1 MTAVIRGPTTWTGVG
16 RRRPRRAVA
25 RRSGGSCL
33 SEPHRSVRYDPAV
46 TTSRTQALAG
56 VPLFGGLEEIELA
69 SVAGDASVRRA
80 ASGRAFFRA
89 GEAATRVYVLVAGR
103 GKVTEVS
110 PEGHEVIL
118 RVNGPGDLF
127 GGVAALVDGSEYPV
141 TARALETSE
150 ALAWSGQVMLALMR
164 RFPVVAINAA
174 RLVAL
179 RLHALQRV
187 HHELMTDRVER
198 RIARAVLRLA
208 REAGRRVESGVE
220 IDFPLS
226 RQDLAQMTGTTLFT
240 VSRTLSGWQSE
251 GLVTTARRRVVV
263 CQPERLV
270 RIADDLS

>member
-1 MTAVIRGPTTWTGVG
+1 MSLGHLHGV
-16 RRRPRRAVA
+16 
-25 RRSGGSCL
+25 
-33 SEPHRSVRYDPAV
+33 VRYDAAV
-46 TTSRTQALAG
+46 TTSRTQVLSG
-56 VPLFGGLEEIELA
+56 VPLLVGLDELELA
-69 SVAGDASVRRA
+69 AVAGDASVIRA

-89 GEAATRVYVLVAGR
+89 GEAATRVYILVAGR
-103 GKVTEVS
+103 VKVTEVS

-127 GGVAALVDGSEYPV
+127 GGVAAFVDGSEYPV
-141 TARALETSE
+141 TARALEASE

-164 RFPVVAINAA
+164 RFPAIAINAA

-208 REAGRRVESGVE
+208 GEAGRRVESGVE

-240 VSRTLSGWQSE
+240 VSRTLSGWQDE
-251 GLVTTARRRVVV
+251 GMITTVRRRVVV
-263 CQPERLV
+263 CQPQRLV
-270 RIADDLS
+270 RIADDLSS